1 MTPHHLCRI
10 LFIRSWSLEP
20 ANTQREKVPKCT
32 KIRELESLRNI
43 SESLYHREQC
53 YESLNIKTLQNSR
66 VRSGFSQDISKSWA
80 GSLHC
85 ESPSGKGRG
94 QEHGVMILRPVWSTG
109 SFLLKGDVFN
119 YPSSEYLENH
129 CHTSSLNTPWYQGL
143 ESCLAIGG
151 GIWGHCRSPEALRLI
166 KLPQA
171 YLCHTVMTSVVLF
184 FIHCWKHKLY
194 KRERV

>member
-1 MTPHHLCRI
+1 
-10 LFIRSWSLEP
+10 
-20 ANTQREKVPKCT
+20 
-32 KIRELESLRNI
+32 
-43 SESLYHREQC
+43 
-53 YESLNIKTLQNSR
+53 
-66 VRSGFSQDISKSWA
+66 
-80 GSLHC
+80 
-85 ESPSGKGRG
+85 
-94 QEHGVMILRPVWSTG
+94 MILRPVWSMG

-119 YPSSEYLENH
+119 NPSSEHLENH

-194 KRERV
+194 KRERVQDLVLRPSVRAVGSQPSSVSTPRGGPLPSASGDGKSQVVAHSATYILTPSPPSLQELNNHQSPLYSRKEVVPLHFLKGCQLLQETS

>member
-1 MTPHHLCRI
+1 MRVRTSKRCKIPGLDQVFHRT
-10 LFIRSWSLEP
+10 FQSLE
-20 ANTQREKVPKCT
+20 QVPC
-32 KIRELESLRNI
+32 IVN
-43 SESLYHREQC
+43 
-53 YESLNIKTLQNSR
+53 LQVGR
-66 VRSGFSQDISKSWA
+66 DG
-80 GSLHC
+80 
-85 ESPSGKGRG
+85 GK
-94 QEHGVMILRPVWSTG
+94 EHGVMILHPVWSTG

-129 CHTSSLNTPWYQGL
+129 CHTSSLNTSWYQGL

-184 FIHCWKHKLY
+184 FIHCQKHKLY